1 MKIWFGFHQGELTF
15 IVVFSVFAIFLKWK
29 RTVDSIPTIVATAFK
44 ETFRAYTTLSMTR
57 ATVKQISFV

>member
-1 MKIWFGFHQGELTF
+1 MKIWFGFHQGELT
-15 IVVFSVFAIFLKWK
+15 FLKWK